1 MGTYGEEIFIGS
13 VAGAL
18 GLGAVCLA
26 AVFFRRTPKRV
37 FLLAGAAAYMAGA
50 MTFSTPGPSAAG
62 AQYIRSLFLLLS
74 AGFAVSALPAG
85 LFKKTFSTLGAR
97 LWRRYEYMDLW
108 LETTEKISSR
118 LETSEIKSFLAE
130 VCGRAL
136 GASPVHVWLYEAPSR
151 CFIANS
157 LSIGPSFRRI
167 RAEHRLIEHIRSS
180 TRQPFLLKDA
190 LTPEEFR
197 SFAVP
202 LKAEV
207 CAPLIVHGEI
217 TGFLLAGRR
226 DRPAYAQ
233 DELRLLGA
241 IAAQA
246 AVQVKNV
253 RLSGEI
259 LDMKESDLFNRM
271 SSFVAHDLKNLTNS
285 LALLGHNA
293 RTNIS
298 NPAFQ
303 REALKAIDATVV
315 KMRSL
320 VEKMAGGMRALE
332 LNPNWS
338 DLRAVMARAA
348 GRLPVKANSRLKIE
362 EGSPLPCLIDEELV
376 ETVFLNILTNASEA
390 TTDRDEILV
399 SFRQGQGTLSAVI
412 SDNGYG
418 IPMPFLENG
427 LFRPFRTTKKDGFGV
442 GLYQCKKVM
451 EAHGGTIEAESEEG
465 KGASFT
471 LKFPLPVGGEKA
483 C

>member
-1 MGTYGEEIFIGS
+1 MVTFGEEIFIGS
-13 VAGAL
+13 VVSAL
-18 GLGAVCLA
+18 GLGAACLVA
-26 AVFFRRTPKRV
+26 AFYRRTSRRV

-50 MTFSTPGPSAAG
+50 MTFSAPGPSPAG
-62 AQYIRSLFLLLS
+62 APYIRSLFLLLS
-74 AGFAVSALPAG
+74 AGFAATAMPEGFFKKAFSALA
-85 LFKKTFSTLGAR
+85 AR
-97 LWRRYEYMDLW
+97 LWRKYEYMDLW

-151 CFIANS
+151 CFTANS
-157 LSIGPSFRRI
+157 LSIEPSFRRI
-167 RAEHRLIEHIRSS
+167 RSEHRLIGHIKSS
-180 TRQPFLLKDA
+180 TGQPFLLKDA
-190 LTPEEFR
+190 LTPEEFG
-197 SFAVP
+197 SFAVS

-207 CAPLIVHGEI
+207 CAPLIIHGEI

-226 DRPAYAQ
+226 DRPPYAQ

-303 REALKAIDATVV
+303 REALKALDATVV

-332 LNPNWS
+332 INTNWC
-338 DLRAVMARAA
+338 DLRTVMTRAA
-348 GRLPVKANSRLKIE
+348 GRLPVAANARLKME
-362 EGSPLPCLIDEELV
+362 GGSPLPCLIDEELV

-390 TTDRDEILV
+390 TSEGDEILV
-399 SFRQGQGTLSAVI
+399 SFRHEHGSLSVVI
-412 SDNGYG
+412 ADSGYG

-471 LKFPLPVGGEKA
+471 LKFPLPVGGREA